1 MDEALTTTIAT
12 TTSATTAAMAE
23 VLQLLEPIAKAGND
37 NDWALTVAGI
47 LTLLVFIVRKTR
59 LMKNVPPEWVPYVTL
74 GTAMALSMSA
84 SLAAGASLLS
94 AVTTGLV
101 IGLSAIGGWET
112 IGKLIRRLSKGQ

>member
-47 LTLLVFIVRKTR
+47 LTLLVFVVRKTR